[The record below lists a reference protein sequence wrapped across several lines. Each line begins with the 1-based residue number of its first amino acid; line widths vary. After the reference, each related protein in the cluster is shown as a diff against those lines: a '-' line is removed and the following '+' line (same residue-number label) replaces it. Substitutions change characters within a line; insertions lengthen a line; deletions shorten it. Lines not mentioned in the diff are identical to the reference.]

1 LSLTFFTLSFISPI
15 CNSATNTFFNSWK
28 LLNQFSNSSLES
40 LQNQSPL
47 LNWQIEAPSHRPQ
60 LNNISSSVFFSNKLF
75 PTLDSDPRYFGWY
88 WKVGAGRLASIQQK
102 RLLQKDQEFFHFALG
117 RNLQPHKDNLL
128 GDIGFRGFFE
138 LSLSSLHSFL
148 KTKDHH
154 FIAQQLD
161 KHSKKNEF
169 IFSIQSAAHYSSNLN
184 SLLTQKSSRLHMVI
198 SPSLHWKSPQ
208 DLLCA
213 QLTMAFIMKKKD
225 FDLKLKFM
233 HQHSLF
239 GYIEDFNSILNI
251 YSESQVVP
259 GVKYYFNEKSS
270 LSADLHFKYQNA
282 SHNIFKPKKRNQFLA
297 APELSI
303 HFNKSF

>member
-1 LSLTFFTLSFISPI
+1 
-15 CNSATNTFFNSWK
+15 
-28 LLNQFSNSSLES
+28 
-40 LQNQSPL
+40 
-47 LNWQIEAPSHRPQ
+47 
-60 LNNISSSVFFSNKLF
+60 
-75 PTLDSDPRYFGWY
+75 
-88 WKVGAGRLASIQQK
+88 
-102 RLLQKDQEFFHFALG
+102 
-117 RNLQPHKDNLL
+117 
-128 GDIGFRGFFE
+128 
-138 LSLSSLHSFL
+138 
-148 KTKDHH
+148 
-154 FIAQQLD
+154 
-161 KHSKKNEF
+161 
-169 IFSIQSAAHYSSNLN
+169 
-184 SLLTQKSSRLHMVI
+184 MVI